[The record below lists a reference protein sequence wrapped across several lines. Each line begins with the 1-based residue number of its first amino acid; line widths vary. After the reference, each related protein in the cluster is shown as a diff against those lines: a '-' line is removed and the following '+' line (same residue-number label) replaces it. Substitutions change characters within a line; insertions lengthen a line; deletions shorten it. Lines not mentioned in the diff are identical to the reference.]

1 MRVAMDKLSDV
12 LHGSPHFHCL
22 LDLCTNKQAYL
33 VGGAIRDALIGRPL
47 TDLDLIMPEDPTA
60 LARDFAR
67 HIGGHWFWLDQE
79 RRQSRVVVNRADSC
93 PDYDFALFRAPD
105 LKRDLLDRDFT
116 INALALPL
124 TKELSGS
131 TLVDPCHGVKDLQR
145 DSLRMISEVSLRNDP
160 LRIIKGVRHATV
172 LGLEIDC
179 GTLSAMQVE
188 SSGLGRIAPERIRQE
203 VWKILAD
210 THAATGLQ
218 LLYKSGA
225 GESLLGRGFARAI
238 PVLTVRVES
247 CRHEWQRLAESHPVV
262 SAWLAQE
269 IEQGLNKETLLLFSL
284 LLASIDSELPATL
297 AEKWLLSRNTRAMIA
312 AIAALDDDAQKAF
325 ATIARN
331 ERAFAWWA
339 ARRNLEPKLLLLAL
353 AVVGSPEGRP
363 SPAELRAWVPLV
375 ADLDDRRPM
384 DLVDGNWMR
393 KTLLL
398 KDGPEMT
405 KALQL
410 LRTAEITGQV
420 GNAQEA
426 QRFLARY
433 YQNKH

>member
-1 MRVAMDKLSDV
+1 
-12 LHGSPHFHCL
+12 
-22 LDLCTNKQAYL
+22 
-33 VGGAIRDALIGRPL
+33 
-47 TDLDLIMPEDPTA
+47 
-60 LARDFAR
+60 
-67 HIGGHWFWLDQE
+67 
-79 RRQSRVVVNRADSC
+79 
-93 PDYDFALFRAPD
+93 
-105 LKRDLLDRDFT
+105 
-116 INALALPL
+116 
-124 TKELSGS
+124 
-131 TLVDPCHGVKDLQR
+131 
-145 DSLRMISEVSLRNDP
+145 
-160 LRIIKGVRHATV
+160 
-172 LGLEIDC
+172 
-179 GTLSAMQVE
+179 
-188 SSGLGRIAPERIRQE
+188 
-203 VWKILAD
+203 
-210 THAATGLQ
+210 
-218 LLYKSGA
+218 
-225 GESLLGRGFARAI
+225 
-238 PVLTVRVES
+238 
-247 CRHEWQRLAESHPVV
+247 
-262 SAWLAQE
+262 LAQE

-353 AVVGSPEGRP
+353 AVVGSPEGHP